1 MLPDNSRSHTRRKFI
16 NKVSAVTLGSMLFG
30 SYANARQDKKREVMN
45 IKRTAGKLG
54 IALVGLGKYS
64 GGQLAPALHETEH
77 CFLAGIVTG
86 TPEKAKDWKSK
97 YDIPDGNIYNYENFA
112 SIKDNPAID
121 IIYVVLPNALHA
133 EYVIKAAAAGKHVIC
148 EKPMAINVEECDRM
162 IDACKKAGVMLS
174 IGYRLHFEPHTRE
187 MIRLSK
193 DKVFGKVK
201 KIIAKDGMSKV
212 EGWRLNKA
220 LAGGGPLMD
229 VGIYC
234 VQGACYVSGMDPIAV
249 KAKEGPK
256 TKPEMFRDIEQ
267 SLSWEMEFPDG
278 TIAACE
284 SSYAED
290 MNLLHVDAEK
300 DWFELT
306 PAYSY
311 RGITGKTSEGKIDL
325 PGVTQQAGQ
334 MDDFAMAIKDKR
346 ATPVPGEMGRR
357 DLKILMAIYKA
368 MDSRQRVE
376 IS

>member
-1 MLPDNSRSHTRRKFI
+1 MLPDNSKSHTRRKFI

-45 IKRTAGKLG
+45 TKRTAGKLG

-64 GGQLAPALHETEH
+64 GGQLAPALQETEH

-162 IDACKKAGVMLS
+162 IDACKKTGVMLS
-174 IGYRLHFEPHTRE
+174 IGYRLHFEPHTQE

-193 DKVFGKVK
+193 DKVVGKVK

-300 DWFELT
+300 GWFELS

-368 MDSRQRVE
+368 MDSGQRVE